1 MLCTG
6 HMTWLEFG
14 SVTKTKFLDEFTV
27 NINKFKDS
35 VYSNKVKLRI
45 STLRS

>member
-27 NINKFKDS
+27 NVIKFKDS
-35 VYSNKVKLRI
+35 VNSIKVNLEC
-45 STLRS
+45 